1 MAFIFSR
8 MKDIFEEKNSRLRL
22 VIIILVFRKG
32 FLSLILHHQSTLFS
46 WFTFSHVVFVFVYVY
61 LYICMS
67 SSPSSCVL
75 NICTF
80 TMHIIWPLSYSFK
93 LKHDMALYSVFKV
106 IEIPKYLFLIF
117 LSTINSFFLV
127 IRIKKCKS
135 KIFDIDS
142 KLLLNSGM
150 LSIIKFSRPWPLLF
164 EKKNYMIWRKLIMG
178 NLILCTLKKFEI
190 WMMICMISVYSKR
203 RGKNQRMTANLSMTK
218 KISHV
223 TMQ

>member
-8 MKDIFEEKNSRLRL
+8 KKDIFEEKNSRLRL

-117 LSTINSFFLV
+117 LSTINALFLV
-127 IRIKKCKS
+127 FMKIIRIKKCKS

-164 EKKNYMIWRKLIMG
+164 EKKIIWFG
-178 NLILCTLKKFEI
+178 E
-190 WMMICMISVYSKR
+190 S
-203 RGKNQRMTANLSMTK
+203 
-218 KISHV
+218 
-223 TMQ
+223 

>member
-8 MKDIFEEKNSRLRL
+8 KKDIFEEKNSRLRL
-22 VIIILVFRKG
+22 VIIILVFRKS

-93 LKHDMALYSVFKV
+93 LKHDMALYSDFKV

-117 LSTINSFFLV
+117 LSTINALV
-127 IRIKKCKS
+127 LVFIKILLIVKKKWIPKRS
-135 KIFDIDS
+135 DIDS
-142 KLLLNSGM
+142 KLLLNTGM

-164 EKKNYMIWRKLIMG
+164 EKKLYDLAKVNNG
-178 NLILCTLKKFEI
+178 
-190 WMMICMISVYSKR
+190 
-203 RGKNQRMTANLSMTK
+203 
-218 KISHV
+218 
-223 TMQ
+223 

>member
-1 MAFIFSR
+1 MAFVFSR
-8 MKDIFEEKNSRLRL
+8 KKDIFEEKSSRLRL

-46 WFTFSHVVFVFVYVY
+46 WFTFSHVVFVYVY

-106 IEIPKYLFLIF
+106 IEIPKCLFLIF

-127 IRIKKCKS
+127 FL
-135 KIFDIDS
+135 KIVLTVIQ
-142 KLLLNSGM
+142 
-150 LSIIKFSRPWPLLF
+150 
-164 EKKNYMIWRKLIMG
+164 RKE
-178 NLILCTLKKFEI
+178 N
-190 WMMICMISVYSKR
+190 
-203 RGKNQRMTANLSMTK
+203 
-218 KISHV
+218 
-223 TMQ
+223 

>member
-8 MKDIFEEKNSRLRL
+8 KKDIFEEKNSRLRL

-117 LSTINSFFLV
+117 LSTINSFFFF
-127 IRIKKCKS
+127 IKILLIVMRKKKWIPKRS
-135 KIFDIDS
+135 DIDS
-142 KLLLNSGM
+142 KRLLNTGM

-164 EKKNYMIWRKLIMG
+164 EKKLYDLAKVNNG
-178 NLILCTLKKFEI
+178 
-190 WMMICMISVYSKR
+190 
-203 RGKNQRMTANLSMTK
+203 
-218 KISHV
+218 
-223 TMQ
+223 

>member
-8 MKDIFEEKNSRLRL
+8 KKDIFEEKNSRLRL

-117 LSTINSFFLV
+117 LSTINALFLV

-135 KIFDIDS
+135 NMFDIDS

-150 LSIIKFSRPWPLLF
+150 LSIIKFSRPWPLLL
-164 EKKNYMIWRKLIMG
+164 EKKLYDLAKVNNG
-178 NLILCTLKKFEI
+178 
-190 WMMICMISVYSKR
+190 
-203 RGKNQRMTANLSMTK
+203 
-218 KISHV
+218 
-223 TMQ
+223 

>member
-1 MAFIFSR
+1 MAFIFSI
-8 MKDIFEEKNSRLRL
+8 KNDIFEEKSSRLRL

-117 LSTINSFFLV
+117 LSTINALFLV

-135 KIFDIDS
+135 NMFDIDS

-164 EKKNYMIWRKLIMG
+164 EKKLYDLAKVNNG
-178 NLILCTLKKFEI
+178 
-190 WMMICMISVYSKR
+190 
-203 RGKNQRMTANLSMTK
+203 
-218 KISHV
+218 
-223 TMQ
+223 

>member
-1 MAFIFSR
+1 MHSQFKWHLYFQERKTFSR
-8 MKDIFEEKNSRLRL
+8 KNSRLRL

-117 LSTINSFFLV
+117 LSTINSFLWFLW
-127 IRIKKCKS
+127 
-135 KIFDIDS
+135 
-142 KLLLNSGM
+142 
-150 LSIIKFSRPWPLLF
+150 KFYLPRV
-164 EKKNYMIWRKLIMG
+164 KTK
-178 NLILCTLKKFEI
+178 EI
-190 WMMICMISVYSKR
+190 WYWFKTVIKYWYAKYY
-203 RGKNQRMTANLSMTK
+203 
-218 KISHV
+218 
-223 TMQ
+223 

>member
-8 MKDIFEEKNSRLRL
+8 KKDIFEEKSSRLRL

-117 LSTINSFFLV
+117 LSTINALFLV
-127 IRIKKCKS
+127 IRIKKFKS

-164 EKKNYMIWRKLIMG
+164 DKKLYDLAKVNNG
-178 NLILCTLKKFEI
+178 
-190 WMMICMISVYSKR
+190 
-203 RGKNQRMTANLSMTK
+203 
-218 KISHV
+218 
-223 TMQ
+223 

>member
-1 MAFIFSR
+1 MEFTFSR
-8 MKDIFEEKNSRLRL
+8 KKDIFEEKNSRLRL

-117 LSTINSFFLV
+117 LSTINALFLV
-127 IRIKKCKS
+127 IRIKKCNK

-164 EKKNYMIWRKLIMG
+164 EKKLYDLAKVNNG
-178 NLILCTLKKFEI
+178 
-190 WMMICMISVYSKR
+190 
-203 RGKNQRMTANLSMTK
+203 
-218 KISHV
+218 
-223 TMQ
+223 

>member
-1 MAFIFSR
+1 MHSQFKWHLYFQERKTFSR
-8 MKDIFEEKNSRLRL
+8 KNSRLRL

-117 LSTINSFFLV
+117 LSTINSFLWFLW
-127 IRIKKCKS
+127 
-135 KIFDIDS
+135 
-142 KLLLNSGM
+142 KLYVHRSQN
-150 LSIIKFSRPWPLLF
+150 
-164 EKKNYMIWRKLIMG
+164 
-178 NLILCTLKKFEI
+178 
-190 WMMICMISVYSKR
+190 
-203 RGKNQRMTANLSMTK
+203 
-218 KISHV
+218 
-223 TMQ
+223 

>member
-8 MKDIFEEKNSRLRL
+8 KKDIFEEKNSRLRL

-117 LSTINSFFLV
+117 LSTINSFFLFS
-127 IRIKKCKS
+127 S
-135 KIFDIDS
+135 KFYLSWCVKRNEYQRD
-142 KLLLNSGM
+142 LM
-150 LSIIKFSRPWPLLF
+150 LIQ
-164 EKKNYMIWRKLIMG
+164 NGY
-178 NLILCTLKKFEI
+178 
-190 WMMICMISVYSKR
+190 
-203 RGKNQRMTANLSMTK
+203 
-218 KISHV
+218 
-223 TMQ
+223 